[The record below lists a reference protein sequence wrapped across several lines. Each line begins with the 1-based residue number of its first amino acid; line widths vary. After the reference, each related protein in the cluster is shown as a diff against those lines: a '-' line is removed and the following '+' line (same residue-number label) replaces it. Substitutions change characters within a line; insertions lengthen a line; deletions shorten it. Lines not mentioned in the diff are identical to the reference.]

1 MNEEE
6 LKLLNKLEELPK
18 ELDIEIRGL
27 ILSEVCLRKENQQL
41 KEQLEEE
48 QKDYDRMFGLWHNNP
63 LIKKFDDEYDEE
75 DKKKN
80 PNRDYIY
87 LLPSAEEVYKRY
99 YDLKER
105 LEASEKARKESMRIL
120 GEYRHYTLPTEEQN
134 RENEDII
141 DKVYNNLILKQDI
154 DKGE

>member
-41 KEQLEEE
+41 KVQLEDE
-48 QKDYDRMFGLWHNNP
+48 QKEYDRMFCLWHNNP
-63 LIKKFDDEYDEE
+63 LIKKFDDEFDEE

-80 PNRDYIY
+80 PNRDYVY
-87 LLPSAEEVYKRY
+87 VSPNAEEVYKRY
-99 YDLKER
+99 YALREQLER
-105 LEASEKARKESMRIL
+105 SEKARKEAIEYLNNSTMVASSYYHQRQCLLDIL
-120 GEYRHYTLPTEEQN
+120 
-134 RENEDII
+134 DIE
-141 DKVYNNLILKQDI
+141 KEGDI
-154 DKGE
+154 